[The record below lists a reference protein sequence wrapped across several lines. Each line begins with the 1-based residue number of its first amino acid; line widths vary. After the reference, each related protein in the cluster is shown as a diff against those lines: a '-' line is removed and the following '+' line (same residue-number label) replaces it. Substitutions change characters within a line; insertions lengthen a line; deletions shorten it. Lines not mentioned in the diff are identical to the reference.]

1 MERLTAMGCA
11 GEPTPTDRGGAP
23 TASATDAWDL
33 ADFVGMLPRRAGET
47 LAHLNRAA
55 PGYEAHL
62 WPDAALILTG
72 EREPWCNI
80 GVVDRGP
87 DPVGRLRAA
96 VAAFNARGVPGALFV
111 ASEVADAVRPVARE
125 LRLWPGERTPWL
137 VLRPSE
143 SEPVPPTAAPRDDGD
158 VRSSAWRWG
167 AGVDQ
172 PRSPFAGLAIDA
184 VGDEA
189 GLAGVRRVWRD
200 GFGFAADALSRVIGP
215 ATLEGPGLTLFLARD
230 GAEPIS
236 AVLTATGGD
245 AVGLWNMAT
254 RRGYWGRGAGRA
266 LLDHVVAYHAARGA
280 TTFYLGATA
289 AGRRLYEGAG
299 FREVGHV
306 ATWTVQ
312 VPEGATG

>member
-1 MERLTAMGCA
+1 MERVTAMACA
-11 GEPTPTDRGGAP
+11 GESTPADRGSAP
-23 TASATDAWDL
+23 AASAVGTWDL
-33 ADFVGMLPRRAGET
+33 AGFVASLPRRAGET

-111 ASEVADAVRPVARE
+111 ASSVADKVRPVARE
-125 LRLWPGERTPWL
+125 LRLWPGERTPWM
-137 VLRPSE
+137 VLRP
-143 SEPVPPTAAPRDDGD
+143 SEPVPPTPAPRDDGAGQSFP
-158 VRSSAWRWG
+158 RRWG
-167 AGVDQ
+167 AGADP
-172 PRSPFAGLAIDA
+172 PRPPFAGLTVEA

-189 GLAGVRRVWRD
+189 GLAGVRRVWKD
-200 GFGFAADALSRVIGP
+200 GFGFAADALSRVLGP
-215 ATLEGPGLTLFLARD
+215 ATLAGPGLILFLARD
-230 GAEPIS
+230 GVEPVS

-254 RRGYWGRGAGRA
+254 RRRYWGRGAGRA
-266 LLDHVVAYHAARGA
+266 LLDHVVAHHAARGA

-306 ATWTVQ
+306 TTWTVS
-312 VPEGATG
+312 VPEGASE